1 MELLPSDIL
10 RIILLQVDDD
20 NLLTWGL
27 INNRFYQIYS
37 SDYFWQLRI
46 NKLIGHSYDIS
57 MTESSWKK
65 LYLSLIRG
73 GKINII
79 ANETIII
86 GNCGEENITIETNS
100 YVKKTLLD
108 NRNYL
113 TACYLVSSVVA
124 LSIEGTLTVIL
135 GTGYSRSILTD
146 IKAITSLESD
156 VVYLTKKGEIGY
168 LSNLIIGE
176 IEPNLLFLPDIV
188 PQANIKISVVGN
200 SNSNL
205 RDIKA
210 WPIISQDGNIHIM
223 NKNRISDI
231 FCQSADY
238 GKIVSVCAGM
248 KWNSF
253 CH

>member
-57 MTESSWKK
+57 MTESSWEKIIFI
-65 LYLSLIRG
+65 SDSG

-86 GNCGEENITIETNS
+86 GNCGEENITIETNF

-113 TACYLVSSVVA
+113 TACYLVSSVV
-124 LSIEGTLTVIL
+124 TLT
-135 GTGYSRSILTD
+135 
-146 IKAITSLESD
+146 
-156 VVYLTKKGEIGY
+156 
-168 LSNLIIGE
+168 
-176 IEPNLLFLPDIV
+176 
-188 PQANIKISVVGN
+188 
-200 SNSNL
+200 
-205 RDIKA
+205 
-210 WPIISQDGNIHIM
+210 
-223 NKNRISDI
+223 
-231 FCQSADY
+231 
-238 GKIVSVCAGM
+238 
-248 KWNSF
+248 
-253 CH
+253 